1 MFQCVGLGPVE
12 EGGCGEDWWHAECIV
27 GMPRGW
33 YKKDTMK
40 KAEKEAPARNNGDM
54 TAADSTVDGAAVV
67 PEEDAEMNDVVD
79 DDPPLPPGFPQE
91 DDFDAFVCYKC
102 VEAFPW
108 IKRYAGTEGFL
119 PAVFHQVET
128 KQAPTTSSAPSASV
142 EKRDAPPASV
152 SESRKRK
159 ASEEPTE
166 ANTEATISAT
176 AASKR
181 QRTLSEDAQN
191 LESKDSLAPSNCVYD
206 SLPQAA
212 TGTISIFLTSTFRD
226 HLCKCRTHFP
236 LLTPHPALLDEE
248 EVYEPPVSESSP
260 SHHGGSGSLGSRS
273 LLDMGEAAL
282 SNVDRVRAIEGV
294 MVYNHLKDKVKGF
307 LKPFADSGVPVGAE
321 DIKRYFEQLR
331 GEGEVMKEMRSK
343 TGAEGSGG
351 EGDSRRE
358 QGGY

>member
-1 MFQCVGLGPVE
+1 
-12 EGGCGEDWWHAECIV
+12 
-27 GMPRGW
+27 MPRGW
-33 YKKDTMK
+33 YKRDLK
-40 KAEKEAPARNNGDM
+40 KEAEQEPNLPANGGATM
-54 TAADSTVDGAAVV
+54 EDSTAMAEIAIETNEAVTGGRSA
-67 PEEDAEMNDVVD
+67 EDAGMEDVVD

-119 PAVFHQVET
+119 PGVSHQA
-128 KQAPTTSSAPSASV
+128 KAIQAPATSGAASASTK
-142 EKRDAPPASV
+142 EQGALTPCA

-166 ANTEATISAT
+166 SNPEVTISA
-176 AASKR
+176 AASSKR
-181 QRTLSEDAQN
+181 PRTSSEEIQD
-191 LESKDSLAPSNCVYD
+191 LERQDVSTTAHCVYYG
-206 SLPQAA
+206 LPPAP
-212 TGTISIFLTSTFRD
+212 TGTISLFLTSTFRD
-226 HLCKCRTHFP
+226 HLCKCPRHFP
-236 LLTPHPALLDEE
+236 LLTRHPALLEE
-248 EVYEPPVSESSP
+248 EDVYEPPVSESSP

-343 TGAEGSGG
+343 MGAGGSGG
-351 EGDSRRE
+351 EGDSRKE